1 MEEIAYKVIRG
12 RRRTLTLNVEKN
24 GEVVVRAPLSLS
36 DAEISRFVERHRRW
50 VLKRLAARQNIPQ
63 ISLADGERI
72 TIFGKSYLLATGRTR
87 IAGETVF
94 LPQEGRA
101 EALAR
106 LLKSFCYEPM
116 FRLTQQIAERYG
128 FAFSRVRISSA
139 RSRWGSCNRER
150 VIAYTFRLA
159 FLPPEIIEYIAV
171 HELCHT
177 VCFNHSTAFWREV
190 SRILPDY
197 KVRRSNLKSY
207 GYLMDLFLK

>member
-24 GEVVVRAPLSLS
+24 GEIVVRAPLSLS

-50 VLKRLAARQNIPQ
+50 VLKRISARRNIPQ

-101 EALAR
+101 EALSR
-106 LLKSFCYEPM
+106 LLKSFCYQPM
-116 FRLTQQIAERYG
+116 LRLTQKIAERYG

-159 FLPPEIIEYIAV
+159 FLPSEVIEYIAV

-177 VCFNHSTAFWREV
+177 LCFNHSAAFWREV

>member
-36 DAEISRFVERHRRW
+36 DAEISRFVKRHRRW

-87 IAGETVF
+87 IAGDTVF

-106 LLKSFCYEPM
+106 LLKPFCYEPM